1 MQGQMEKQT
10 GGNNLRALEDFQEEV
25 ISNVP

>member
-1 MQGQMEKQT
+1 MQGQMETQT
-10 GGNNLRALEDFQEEV
+10 GGNNLRALEDFQEEA